1 MCPTKL
7 HLAFLSVVSNRLH
20 GRDDILQNGRW
31 NLVIYRGTSRVNRDC
46 GIHVGCPFYG
56 ICNLEYCLASVILLQ
71 PQLLSY
77 KSTNHM
83 DKYAGTNG
91 VSYNL
96 PWWCISTANLK
107 KIYIYITISIP
118 SILLLCAQCFWKA
131 GVRSPKAT
139 HTFSRQPISPLKM
152 ICWWT
157 IADGRCRRYKI
168 IAYIWNKSFSLNLHM
183 FINETHGMETGE
195 PGRAR
200 SGSLSDT
207 GFCFFWISVSSTM
220 PALLHRYDAT
230 VFNQRNLKLRMKT
243 MLPMANCRSV
253 REPFQDKD
261 VVSSVHEF
269 TCRRRSYDGV
279 IFIMNISN
287 PRKRVFTFTKS
298 IMNYGILT
306 STSYQALN
314 IPVLDPEY
322 SGWKNPIPWL
332 LMTWGPSQ

>member
-7 HLAFLSVVSNRLH
+7 HFAFLSVVSNRLH

-46 GIHVGCPFYG
+46 GIHVGCTLYG

-83 DKYAGTNG
+83 DKYAGTYG

-96 PWWCISTANLK
+96 PWSCISTTNLK
-107 KIYIYITISIP
+107 KKYTYISQLAYH
-118 SILLLCAQCFWKA
+118 QYFYY
-131 GVRSPKAT
+131 VRSAFEKRVCG
-139 HTFSRQPISPLKM
+139 RQRLPILSLGNPYHQ
-152 ICWWT
+152 CRWSADAD

-168 IAYIWNKSFSLNLHM
+168 IAYIWNRSFSLNLHM

-195 PGRAR
+195 PARAR
-200 SGSLSDT
+200 SGSLSDP

-230 VFNQRNLKLRMKT
+230 VFDQRNLKFRMKT
-243 MLPMANCRSV
+243 VLPMANCRSV

-261 VVSSVHEF
+261 IVSSVREF
-269 TCRRRSYDGV
+269 TWRRRSYDGV

-287 PRKRVFTFTKS
+287 PRKRVFTFTK
-298 IMNYGILT
+298 
-306 STSYQALN
+306 
-314 IPVLDPEY
+314 
-322 SGWKNPIPWL
+322 
-332 LMTWGPSQ
+332 